1 MKVRVKW
8 TKTGVLKFIGHLDVQ
23 RYFQKALMRAE
34 LPVSFSK
41 GMSPHQI
48 MSFAAPLG
56 LGMTSE
62 GEYADISFD
71 WTYSSEEMLSRINA
85 VMNEGISVLEF
96 KEIDEKEKN
105 CMAVTAAADYLVT
118 FREGY
123 YYKDA
128 FLKRT
133 QPFSMQEKIPIVKK
147 TKRSE
152 KEVDIAPMILD
163 IREYESEPL
172 LPGLPLKQEGI
183 FMKLVTGSAEN
194 LKPQLV
200 MEAFCKYLGYD
211 YDPMGFQYH
220 RLETY
225 LKKDGELQPLGS
237 VGWEI
242 TEEKHPEDVY
252 KRQTVFF
259 LDKEGQQLCR
269 PISWMDRSWQSNEK
283 YSDKWKD
290 NLDAW
295 QYFLVN
301 YSRMNWMQRE
311 YPDIFEKVEK
321 YFTTSGYIH
330 YKLTGEFA
338 DSLGNNQM
346 CIRDS
351 DSKNDRIL
359 LLWQQ

>member
-71 WTYSSEEMLSRINA
+71 WSYSSEEMLKRINA

-105 CMAVTAAADYLVT
+105 CMAVTEAADYLVT

-133 QPFSMQEKIPIVKK
+133 QPFYLQEKIPVIKK

-152 KEVDIAPMILD
+152 KEVDIAPLILD
-163 IREYESEPL
+163 IREYES
-172 LPGLPLKQEGI
+172 
-183 FMKLVTGSAEN
+183 
-194 LKPQLV
+194 
-200 MEAFCKYLGYD
+200 EAFCKYLGYD

-237 VGWEI
+237 VGWDI
-242 TEEKHPEDVY
+242 AEEKHPE
-252 KRQTVFF
+252 
-259 LDKEGQQLCR
+259 E
-269 PISWMDRSWQSNEK
+269 
-283 YSDKWKD
+283 
-290 NLDAW
+290 
-295 QYFLVN
+295 
-301 YSRMNWMQRE
+301 
-311 YPDIFEKVEK
+311 
-321 YFTTSGYIH
+321 
-330 YKLTGEFA
+330 
-338 DSLGNNQM
+338 
-346 CIRDS
+346 
-351 DSKNDRIL
+351 
-359 LLWQQ
+359 

>member
-172 LPGLPLKQEGI
+172 LPGLPGVKVFWLDE
-183 FMKLVTGSAEN
+183 AE
-194 LKPQLV
+194 P
-200 MEAFCKYLGYD
+200 EYLGYD

-242 TEEKHPEDVY
+242 TEEKHPDEE
-252 KRQTVFF
+252 Q
-259 LDKEGQQLCR
+259 
-269 PISWMDRSWQSNEK
+269 
-283 YSDKWKD
+283 
-290 NLDAW
+290 
-295 QYFLVN
+295 
-301 YSRMNWMQRE
+301 
-311 YPDIFEKVEK
+311 
-321 YFTTSGYIH
+321 
-330 YKLTGEFA
+330 
-338 DSLGNNQM
+338 
-346 CIRDS
+346 
-351 DSKNDRIL
+351 KN
-359 LLWQQ
+359 

>member
-105 CMAVTAAADYLVT
+105 CMAVTEAADYLVT

-133 QPFSMQEKIPIVKK
+133 QPFYLQEKIPVIKK
-147 TKRSE
+147 TKRSDN
-152 KEVDIAPMILD
+152 EVDIAPLILD

-172 LPGLPLKQEGI
+172 IPGLPLKQEGI

-242 TEEKHPEDVY
+242 TEEKLERDHAGIPHGGFVIRSGVTGQNRENKHVIEYSLKLDSNPEFTAAVIVAY
-252 KRQTVFF
+252 ARAINRLHKEGVTGCKTVF
-259 LDKEGQQLCR
+259 
-269 PISWMDRSWQSNEK
+269 
-283 YSDKWKD
+283 
-290 NLDAW
+290 
-295 QYFLVN
+295 
-301 YSRMNWMQRE
+301 
-311 YPDIFEKVEK
+311 DIAPA
-321 YFTTSGYIH
+321 YLS
-330 YKLTGEFA
+330 KLSAEE
-338 DSLGNNQM
+338 
-346 CIRDS
+346 IRAH
-351 DSKNDRIL
+351 L
-359 LLWQQ
+359 L

>member
-71 WTYSSEEMLSRINA
+71 WSYSSEEMLKRINA

-105 CMAVTAAADYLVT
+105 CMAVTEAADYLVT

-128 FLKRT
+128 FLKR
-133 QPFSMQEKIPIVKK
+133 
-147 TKRSE
+147 
-152 KEVDIAPMILD
+152 
-163 IREYESEPL
+163 
-172 LPGLPLKQEGI
+172 PLKQEGI

-237 VGWEI
+237 VGWDI
-242 TEEKHPEDVY
+242 AEEKHPE
-252 KRQTVFF
+252 
-259 LDKEGQQLCR
+259 E
-269 PISWMDRSWQSNEK
+269 
-283 YSDKWKD
+283 
-290 NLDAW
+290 
-295 QYFLVN
+295 
-301 YSRMNWMQRE
+301 
-311 YPDIFEKVEK
+311 
-321 YFTTSGYIH
+321 
-330 YKLTGEFA
+330 
-338 DSLGNNQM
+338 
-346 CIRDS
+346 
-351 DSKNDRIL
+351 
-359 LLWQQ
+359 

>member
-1 MKVRVKW
+1 MEEVSALKVRVKW

-23 RYFQKALMRAE
+23 RYFQKAMMRAG

-41 GMSPHQI
+41 GMSPHQM

-71 WTYSSEEMLSRINA
+71 WSYSSEEMLRRLNA
-85 VMNEGISVLEF
+85 VMNEGISVTEF
-96 KEIDEKEKN
+96 KQIDDREKN

-133 QPFSMQEKIPIVKK
+133 DAFAFQETIPVMKK

-152 KEVDIAPMILD
+152 KEVDIAPLILE
-163 IREYESEPL
+163 IREQRPSAAFADTPERPS
-172 LPGLPLKQEGI
+172 GI
-183 FMKLVTGSAEN
+183 YMKLVTGSSQN

-211 YDPMGFQYH
+211 YNPYGFQYH

-225 LKKDGELQPLGS
+225 LEKDGILLPLGA
-237 VGWEI
+237 VGQNIMKEV
-242 TEEKHPEDVY
+242 HPE
-252 KRQTVFF
+252 
-259 LDKEGQQLCR
+259 
-269 PISWMDRSWQSNEK
+269 
-283 YSDKWKD
+283 
-290 NLDAW
+290 
-295 QYFLVN
+295 
-301 YSRMNWMQRE
+301 
-311 YPDIFEKVEK
+311 
-321 YFTTSGYIH
+321 
-330 YKLTGEFA
+330 
-338 DSLGNNQM
+338 
-346 CIRDS
+346 
-351 DSKNDRIL
+351 
-359 LLWQQ
+359 

>member
-211 YDPMGFQYH
+211 YDNY
-220 RLETY
+220 RYY
-225 LKKDGELQPLGS
+225 LGPDIQIGN
-237 VGWEI
+237 
-242 TEEKHPEDVY
+242 VY
-252 KRQTVFF
+252 
-259 LDKEGQQLCR
+259 
-269 PISWMDRSWQSNEK
+269 P
-283 YSDKWKD
+283 
-290 NLDAW
+290 
-295 QYFLVN
+295 QYFSRTFYEGLKEQGEKTVVNLVRCAWAG
-301 YSRMNWMQRE
+301 SH
-311 YPDIFEKVEK
+311 
-321 YFTTSGYIH
+321 GY
-330 YKLTGEFA
+330 GV
-338 DSLGNNQM
+338 
-346 CIRDS
+346 
-351 DSKNDRIL
+351 
-359 LLWQQ
+359 W

>member
-1 MKVRVKW
+1 MKTRFRF
-8 TKTGVLKFIGHLDVQ
+8 TKTGSIKFIGHLDCM
-23 RYFQKALMRAE
+23 RFFQKALRRAKMD
-34 LPVSFSK
+34 VAYSQGFN
-41 GMSPHQI
+41 PHQI

-71 WTYSSEEMLSRINA
+71 WSYSSEEMLSRINA

-105 CMAVTAAADYLVT
+105 CMAVTEAADYLVT

-133 QPFSMQEKIPIVKK
+133 QPFYLQEKIPVIKK

-152 KEVDIAPMILD
+152 KEVDIAPLILD

-172 LPGLPLKQEGI
+172 IPGLPLKQEGI

-237 VGWEI
+237 VGWDI
-242 TEEKHPEDVY
+242 AEEKHPE
-252 KRQTVFF
+252 K
-259 LDKEGQQLCR
+259 
-269 PISWMDRSWQSNEK
+269 
-283 YSDKWKD
+283 
-290 NLDAW
+290 
-295 QYFLVN
+295 
-301 YSRMNWMQRE
+301 
-311 YPDIFEKVEK
+311 
-321 YFTTSGYIH
+321 
-330 YKLTGEFA
+330 
-338 DSLGNNQM
+338 
-346 CIRDS
+346 
-351 DSKNDRIL
+351 
-359 LLWQQ
+359 

>member
-1 MKVRVKW
+1 MKIRVKW
-8 TKTGVLKFIGHLDVQ
+8 TKTGVLRFIGHLDVQ

-62 GEYADISFD
+62 GEYADISFEWSD
-71 WTYSSEEMLSRINA
+71 SSEKMLDRLNA
-85 VMNEGISVLEF
+85 QMNEGISVLEW

-133 QPFSMQEKIPIVKK
+133 EPFFFQESIPIVKK

-163 IREYESEPL
+163 IHEQVGSPA
-172 LPGLPLKQEGI
+172 LPGREEKKPGI

-200 MEAFCKYLGYD
+200 MEAFCHYLGYD
-211 YDPMGFQYH
+211 YNPSGFQYH

-225 LKKDGELQPLGS
+225 LKKEGELLPLGS

-242 TEEKHPEDVY
+242 KGRKPSAEEAV
-252 KRQTVFF
+252 
-259 LDKEGQQLCR
+259 
-269 PISWMDRSWQSNEK
+269 
-283 YSDKWKD
+283 
-290 NLDAW
+290 
-295 QYFLVN
+295 
-301 YSRMNWMQRE
+301 
-311 YPDIFEKVEK
+311 
-321 YFTTSGYIH
+321 
-330 YKLTGEFA
+330 
-338 DSLGNNQM
+338 
-346 CIRDS
+346 
-351 DSKNDRIL
+351 
-359 LLWQQ
+359 